1 MNYEGHQLFPNE
13 RRLGLLFLNCES
25 INEKE
30 VDEFIFE
37 MICSF
42 KDKFNFD
49 STHIEVL
56 LDHYSWDSE
65 RLNKELKKN
74 IEECITS
81 CNLTMD
87 SVIKESLLH
96 PSKKHH
102 KKKDKSKSK
111 VSKEKMNISEKELLD
126 LSQEKMNEKEPVSP
140 LPPLTTT
147 LPITVDL
154 SQQKEEMILP
164 LPPMIALMPPL
175 PPMIETALMPPLL
188 PMKDEP
194 MKRDND
200 LIQQHDN
207 KETTLMP
214 PLPPMK
220 DEPMKRDNDLINTMI
235 YDSNNNENTIRRISS
250 DAGEPISNIAVV
262 SHDEIPVI
270 EFDSKP
276 IEKLKKRSKNG
287 VTEIDEVC
295 NICGD
300 TMTKQLSIGAAIR
313 LPSCELENYAIGCN
327 SGHR

>member
-1 MNYEGHQLFPNE
+1 MLMNYEGHQFPNE

-74 IEECITS
+74 IEECISS

-87 SVIKESLLH
+87 AVIKESVSP

-111 VSKEKMNISEKELLD
+111 GSKETISINEKELLD
-126 LSQEKMNEKEPVSP
+126 LSQEKINEKEPNEKINEKEPLLP
-140 LPPLTTT
+140 LPPPPPTT
-147 LPITVDL
+147 LRITIDL
-154 SQQKEEMILP
+154 SQQKEEMIQEHEKVPVLMPP
-164 LPPMIALMPPL
+164 LAPMIHEPMKSDNELVQQHEKVPALMPPL
-175 PPMIETALMPPLL
+175 PPMIDEI
-188 PMKDEP
+188 MK
-194 MKRDND
+194 ND
-200 LIQQHDN
+200 I
-207 KETTLMP
+207 
-214 PLPPMK
+214 
-220 DEPMKRDNDLINTMI
+220 DLINTMI